1 MYFSVALLFLALFE
15 RKNELFIYSVWIF
28 LFLICQ
34 ILACTPW
41 LFVIHGFKKFRIRT
55 RKLIKW
61 SKARYFQFR
70 YGVFILYSSCSL
82 YLCFIFCNFYCW
94 SIFPW
99 VLLVFYLLKC
109 FFMFLNNFLVMTLIF
124 IAIFLWFFAKFAISK
139 VCSAIYPRLFFCLI
153 WHM

>member
-34 ILACTPW
+34 ILVCTPW

-82 YLCFIFCNFYCW
+82 YLVYFLQF
-94 SIFPW
+94 
-99 VLLVFYLLKC
+99 LLLKYFSLGVISFLFVKVF
-109 FFMFLNNFLVMTLIF
+109 FFMFFKQLFCDDF
-124 IAIFLWFFAKFAISK
+124 DFYRHFFMVFCE
-139 VCSAIYPRLFFCLI
+139 VCYK
-153 WHM
+153 